1 MEGVAI
7 QTEFDDTVYM
17 YSRRSGPRKHTN
29 TPDFKALSPR
39 QVAYLKWIG
48 TLIPA
53 LLKAVNRGAEESRWI
68 LGRRQLND
76 GRQAELSL
84 VARAPKDEGR
94 GGYVK
99 GGAADVESTG
109 DAEND
114 ANRPVGRAADKI

>member
-1 MEGVAI
+1 
-7 QTEFDDTVYM
+7 M
-17 YSRRSGPRKHTN
+17 YSSRSGHRKRSK

-53 LLKAVNRGAEESRWI
+53 LLKAVGRGAVESRWI
-68 LGRRQLND
+68 LGRRLLKD

-94 GGYVK
+94 GGYSK
-99 GGAADVESTG
+99 GGAADVGSTD
-109 DAEND
+109 DAD
-114 ANRPVGRAADKI
+114 DDVNRPISRAADKK